1 MIIYYSGTGN
11 SRFAAQAAAD
21 YLQDELVDTHAYL
34 RGHQAGNYHSDQA
47 YVFCAPT
54 YAWRLPIILSDF
66 IQASQFTGSKDAYF
80 LMTCG
85 DDVGNAASYLAK
97 LCQDKGLKFRGLLPV
112 VMPENYIALFTV
124 PDQTESQAIIQA
136 ALPGLKQGLER
147 IAQGQVLPTRSG
159 SFADRVKSGP
169 VNVLFRKFLVKA
181 RAFRV
186 TDACITCGRC
196 AQTCVTNN
204 ITMQAQRPV
213 WGNACI
219 HCMDCICGCPVAAI
233 EYGKKSVG
241 QPRYTCPPYAGE
253 LEKKEA

>member
-1 MIIYYSGTGN
+1 MIIYFSGTGN
-11 SRFAAQAAAD
+11 SRFVAQAAAD

-34 RGHQAGNYHSDQA
+34 QGDQLGNFHSDKA

-54 YAWRLPIILSDF
+54 YAWRLSITFSNF
-66 IQASQFTGSKDAYF
+66 IKASHFTGSKDAYF

-97 LCQDKGLKFRGLLPV
+97 LCQDKGLNFRGLLPV
-112 VMPENYIALFTV
+112 VMPENYLALFAV

-136 ALPGLKQGLER
+136 ALPGLKRGLDW
-147 IAQGQVLPTRSG
+147 IAQGRDLPAQSRG
-159 SFADRVKSGP
+159 FVDRVKSGP
-169 VNVLFRKFLVKA
+169 VNVLFRKFIVKA

-186 TDACITCGRC
+186 TDACIACGRC
-196 AQTCVTNN
+196 ARTCVMNN
-204 ITMQAQRPV
+204 ISMRDQRPV

-241 QPRYTCPPYAGE
+241 QPRYGCPPYAGE
-253 LEKKEA
+253 MKSSH